1 MYRYAGCRWPPQ
13 RITGDAYARLMGIDH
28 EEHYDDIVEFRV
40 KWTPENNEYL
50 IELVEEGKTWAE
62 IADIF
67 HAIEVNLRLH
77 YARLV
82 KNKLKKVTKNE
93 AFKPMEKVTKNEVF
107 KPMKYVIANLNKKPI
122 SQIAKEIGFS
132 INSIYKQLRKM
143 GWRSCEPHGNRYH
156 PISRWE
162 KVA

>member
-13 RITGDAYARLMGIDH
+13 RITGDAYVRLMGLDR
-28 EEHYDDIVEFRV
+28 EEHYDDTAEFRV

-50 IELVEEGKTWAE
+50 IELVEEGKAWTE

-82 KNKLKKVTKNE
+82 KKGRAKKVVRTRILTPE
-93 AFKPMEKVTKNEVF
+93 LME
-107 KPMKYVIANLNKKPI
+107 YVVANLNKQPVG
-122 SQIAKEIGFS
+122 QLAQDIGYH
-132 INSIYKQLRKM
+132 ICTVYIKLHQL
-143 GWRSCEPHGNRYH
+143 GWTATHPRSRAAVH
-156 PISRWE
+156 WE

>member
-1 MYRYAGCRWPPQ
+1 
-13 RITGDAYARLMGIDH
+13 MGIDH

-82 KNKLKKVTKNE
+82 KKGRAKKVVRTRILSPE
-93 AFKPMEKVTKNEVF
+93 LME
-107 KPMKYVIANLNKKPI
+107 YVVANLNKQPVG
-122 SQIAKEIGFS
+122 QLAQDIGYH
-132 INSIYKQLRKM
+132 ICTVYIKLHQL
-143 GWRSCEPHGNRYH
+143 GWQATHPRSRTEVH
-156 PISRWE
+156 WE

>member
-1 MYRYAGCRWPPQ
+1 
-13 RITGDAYARLMGIDH
+13 MGIDH

-50 IELVEEGKTWAE
+50 IELVEAGKTWAE

-82 KNKLKKVTKNE
+82 KKGRAKKVVRTRILSPE
-93 AFKPMEKVTKNEVF
+93 LME
-107 KPMKYVIANLNKKPI
+107 YVVANLNKK
-122 SQIAKEIGFS
+122 SVGQLAQDIGYH
-132 INSIYKQLRKM
+132 ICTVYIKLHQL
-143 GWRSCEPHGNRYH
+143 GWTATHPRSRTEVH
-156 PISRWE
+156 WE

>member
-50 IELVEEGKTWAE
+50 IELVEAGKTWTE

-82 KNKLKKVTKNE
+82 KKGRTKKVVRTRILTPKL
-93 AFKPMEKVTKNEVF
+93 ME
-107 KPMKYVIANLNKKPI
+107 YVVANLNKKPVG
-122 SQIAKEIGFS
+122 QLAQDIGYH
-132 INSIYKQLRKM
+132 ICTVYIKLHQL
-143 GWRSCEPHGNRYH
+143 GWAATHPRSRTEVN
-156 PISRWE
+156 WE

>member
-1 MYRYAGCRWPPQ
+1 VYRYAGCRWPPQ
-13 RITGDAYARLMGIDH
+13 RITGDAYIRLMGIDH
-28 EEHYDDIVEFRV
+28 EEHYDDIAEFRV

-82 KNKLKKVTKNE
+82 KKNE
-93 AFKPMEKVTKNEVF
+93 SKKIIKNGIVVSGSIE
-107 KPMKYVIANLNKKPI
+107 YVAANLNKKSI
-122 SQIAKEIGFS
+122 NQLSREIGFS
-132 INSIYKQLRKM
+132 TNYVRRILRKM
-143 GWRSCEPHGNRYH
+143 GWRSCGPRGNRYRRMT
-156 PISRWE
+156 RWE
-162 KVA
+162 KVT